1 MTCHPPLASA
11 SPAEPISP
19 TSGGREE
26 ECSPSLP
33 PPGGGRDARRA
44 ERVGEEERV
53 SRHAANTTPN
63 PLGESPAGATPDI
76 LHAMVNEMIPG
87 LAALTPPPLHRV
99 RQTFPRPTLDD
110 PVDAVAG
117 QIVRPE
123 VAATLDGMG
132 RVALAVGSR
141 GIAGISTM
149 VGAMVASLHDLGLD
163 VFIVPSM
170 GSHGG
175 ATADGQEAVLA
186 HLGITEASVG
196 APIRSGMATEQIAS
210 VTSPHGHEV
219 PVFIDAVALHEADAV
234 IPVNRVKPH
243 TGFKG
248 PIESGLCKM
257 LAIGLGKHDAAG
269 RLHREGYG
277 VFDRL
282 ILETGR
288 AILDHGHVAFGLAIV
303 ENAYEE
309 TAVIEAIP
317 AGLII
322 EREQA
327 LLQRAR
333 DLMPRLLMER
343 IDVLVVERFGK
354 DISGIGMDANVTGR
368 GETGDAL
375 PGFDGPDIRRI
386 AVLDLTD
393 ATAGNAHGIGLADV
407 ISRHLHGRID
417 LRNTWI
423 NSVTAGS
430 LACGRIPAALDTDDE
445 AIMAAAS
452 AVPGVSPEDARI
464 VRIRD
469 TLSLP
474 EIAVSQNLLDE
485 VQSIEACEVVG
496 GWDGTWR

>member
-1 MTCHPPLASA
+1 M
-11 SPAEPISP
+11 
-19 TSGGREE
+19 
-26 ECSPSLP
+26 
-33 PPGGGRDARRA
+33 
-44 ERVGEEERV
+44 
-53 SRHAANTTPN
+53 
-63 PLGESPAGATPDI
+63 AT
-76 LHAMVNEMIPG
+76 EMLSG
-87 LAALTPPPLHRV
+87 LAGLTPPPLYRV
-99 RQTFPRPTLDD
+99 RQTFPRPRLND
-110 PVDAVAG
+110 PAAAVTEQMAE
-117 QIVRPE
+117 PE
-123 VAATLDGMG
+123 VAATLDGIETI
-132 RVALAVGSR
+132 ALAVGSR
-141 GIAGISTM
+141 GIAGIVPM
-149 VGAMVASLHDLGLD
+149 VGAVVASLHDRGLG

-175 ATADGQEAVLA
+175 ATAEGQEAVLA
-186 HLGITEASVG
+186 RLGITEASVG
-196 APIRSGMATEQIAS
+196 APIRSSMATESIAS
-210 VTSPHGHEV
+210 ITSPHGNEV
-219 PVFIDAVALHEADAV
+219 PVFMDALALHEADAV
-234 IPVNRVKPH
+234 IPVNRIKPH

-257 LAIGLGKHDAAG
+257 LAIGLGKHAAAG

-282 ILETGR
+282 ILDAGR

-309 TAVIEAIP
+309 TAIIEAIP
-317 AGLII
+317 ADRVV

-327 LLQRAR
+327 LLEQAR

-368 GETGDAL
+368 GELGEAL

-386 AVLDLTD
+386 VVLDLTD
-393 ATAGNAHGIGLADV
+393 ETAGNAHGIGLAD
-407 ISRHLHGRID
+407 IITRRLHDQID
-417 LRNTWI
+417 LRDTWT

-430 LACGRIPAALDTDDE
+430 LACGRIPTALDTDDQ

-452 AVPGVSPEDARI
+452 AVPGVNPAEAGI

-474 EIAVSQNLLDE
+474 EIAVSGNLLDE
-485 VQSIEACEVVG
+485 VRSNESCEIVG
-496 GWDGTWR
+496 DWDGTWTTSV

>member
-1 MTCHPPLASA
+1 M
-11 SPAEPISP
+11 
-19 TSGGREE
+19 
-26 ECSPSLP
+26 
-33 PPGGGRDARRA
+33 
-44 ERVGEEERV
+44 
-53 SRHAANTTPN
+53 
-63 PLGESPAGATPDI
+63 
-76 LHAMVNEMIPG
+76 
-87 LAALTPPPLHRV
+87 
-99 RQTFPRPTLDD
+99 
-110 PVDAVAG
+110 
-117 QIVRPE
+117 
-123 VAATLDGMG
+123 
-132 RVALAVGSR
+132 
-141 GIAGISTM
+141 
-149 VGAMVASLHDLGLD
+149 
-163 VFIVPSM
+163 
-170 GSHGG
+170 
-175 ATADGQEAVLA
+175 
-186 HLGITEASVG
+186 
-196 APIRSGMATEQIAS
+196 
-210 VTSPHGHEV
+210 
-219 PVFIDAVALHEADAV
+219 
-234 IPVNRVKPH
+234 
-243 TGFKG
+243 
-248 PIESGLCKM
+248 CKM

-309 TAVIEAIP
+309 TAIIEAIP
-317 AGLII
+317 ATRII

-327 LLQRAR
+327 LLRQAR
-333 DLMPRLLMER
+333 DLMPHLLMER

-386 AVLDLTD
+386 VVLDLTD

-407 ISRHLHGRID
+407 ITNRLHGQID

-452 AVPGVSPEDARI
+452 AVPGVKPEEARV

-474 EIAVSQNLLDE
+474 EIAVSPNMLDE
-485 VQSIEACEVVG
+485 VRSIEACEVVG
-496 GWDGTWR
+496 EWDGTWD

>member
-1 MTCHPPLASA
+1 M
-11 SPAEPISP
+11 
-19 TSGGREE
+19 
-26 ECSPSLP
+26 
-33 PPGGGRDARRA
+33 
-44 ERVGEEERV
+44 
-53 SRHAANTTPN
+53 NTTADA
-63 PLGESPAGATPDI
+63 LGSLQCHGSPDTLFGMATD
-76 LHAMVNEMIPG
+76 MIPG
-87 LAALTPPPLHRV
+87 LSGLTPPPLYRV
-99 RQTFPRPTLDD
+99 RQTFRRPTLED
-110 PVDAVAG
+110 PAAAVAE
-117 QIVRPE
+117 QIAGPE
-123 VAATLDGMG
+123 VAATLDGIETI
-132 RVALAVGSR
+132 ALAVGSR
-141 GIAGISTM
+141 GIAGIVPM
-149 VGAMVASLHDLGLD
+149 VGALVTALHDRGLN

-175 ATADGQEAVLA
+175 ATAEGQEAVLT
-186 HLGITEASVG
+186 HLGITEDSVG
-196 APIRSGMATEQIAS
+196 APIRSSMATESIATI
-210 VTSPHGHEV
+210 TSPHGNEV
-219 PVFIDAVALHEADAV
+219 PVYMDALALHEADAV

-257 LAIGLGKHDAAG
+257 LAIGLGKHAAAG

-282 ILETGR
+282 ILDVGR

-303 ENAYEE
+303 ENAYDE
-309 TAVIEAIP
+309 TAIIEAVP
-317 AGLII
+317 ADRVV

-327 LLQRAR
+327 LLEQAR

-386 AVLDLTD
+386 VVLGLTD
-393 ATAGNAHGIGLADV
+393 ETAGNAHGIGLAD
-407 ISRHLHGRID
+407 IITRRLHDQID
-417 LRNTWI
+417 LRDTWT

-430 LACGRIPAALDTDDE
+430 LACGRIPAALDTDDQ

-452 AVPGVSPEDARI
+452 AVPGVNPTEARI

-474 EIAVSQNLLDE
+474 EIAVSGNLLGEMD
-485 VQSIEACEVVG
+485 SNEACEVVG
-496 GWDGTWR
+496 EWDGTWTTSI